1 MEKQTVL
8 ILETVLISI
17 WLWKC
22 PSYSTYI
29 RDVFEKIETVP
40 ILETVLILETK
51 VSTGCQKIIGCQKI
65 YGCQKI
71 SPSNL
76 RANWHPQFYW
86 CILWYIVLNE
96 ICYIVH

>member
-29 RDVFEKIETVP
+29 RDVFEKTEIVH
-40 ILETVLILETK
+40 ILETVLILEMK
-51 VSTGCQKIIGCQKI
+51 EYLIHIFQWIKN
-65 YGCQKI
+65 Y
-71 SPSNL
+71 N
-76 RANWHPQFYW
+76 
-86 CILWYIVLNE
+86 
-96 ICYIVH
+96 

>member
-40 ILETVLILETK
+40 ILETVLILEMKEYMVQTLY
-51 VSTGCQKIIGCQKI
+51 VRNIVTYNALLVLAST
-65 YGCQKI
+65 
-71 SPSNL
+71 
-76 RANWHPQFYW
+76 
-86 CILWYIVLNE
+86 
-96 ICYIVH
+96 

>member
-40 ILETVLILETK
+40 ILETVLILEMK
-51 VSTGCQKIIGCQKI
+51 EYMKYRKCD
-65 YGCQKI
+65 
-71 SPSNL
+71 
-76 RANWHPQFYW
+76 RFRQFSS
-86 CILWYIVLNE
+86 
-96 ICYIVH
+96 

>member
-8 ILETVLISI
+8 ILETVLILI

-40 ILETVLILETK
+40 ILETVLILEMK
-51 VSTGCQKIIGCQKI
+51 E
-65 YGCQKI
+65 
-71 SPSNL
+71 
-76 RANWHPQFYW
+76 
-86 CILWYIVLNE
+86 YIVE
-96 ICYIVH
+96 I

>member
-22 PSYSTYI
+22 PLYSTYI

-40 ILETVLILETK
+40 ILETVLRYIRDERETAD
-51 VSTGCQKIIGCQKI
+51 
-65 YGCQKI
+65 
-71 SPSNL
+71 N
-76 RANWHPQFYW
+76 N
-86 CILWYIVLNE
+86 
-96 ICYIVH
+96 

>member
-40 ILETVLILETK
+40 ILETVLILEMK
-51 VSTGCQKIIGCQKI
+51 EYLSWNQKAFLIRVKH
-65 YGCQKI
+65 K
-71 SPSNL
+71 
-76 RANWHPQFYW
+76 
-86 CILWYIVLNE
+86 
-96 ICYIVH
+96 

>member
-8 ILETVLISI
+8 ISETVLIAI

-40 ILETVLILETK
+40 TLETVLILEMK
-51 VSTGCQKIIGCQKI
+51 EKMFKSYLMNFMEI
-65 YGCQKI
+65 YFTFFMLG
-71 SPSNL
+71 
-76 RANWHPQFYW
+76 
-86 CILWYIVLNE
+86 
-96 ICYIVH
+96 

>member
-29 RDVFEKIETVP
+29 RDVFENIETVP
-40 ILETVLILETK
+40 ILETVLILEMK
-51 VSTGCQKIIGCQKI
+51 
-65 YGCQKI
+65 
-71 SPSNL
+71 
-76 RANWHPQFYW
+76 
-86 CILWYIVLNE
+86 E
-96 ICYIVH
+96 

>member
-40 ILETVLILETK
+40 ILETVLILEMKEYLWLRLIVYTE
-51 VSTGCQKIIGCQKI
+51 
-65 YGCQKI
+65 
-71 SPSNL
+71 NL
-76 RANWHPQFYW
+76 RTFIKYFW
-86 CILWYIVLNE
+86 
-96 ICYIVH
+96 

>member
-40 ILETVLILETK
+40 ILETVLILEMKEYTCVK
-51 VSTGCQKIIGCQKI
+51 V
-65 YGCQKI
+65 
-71 SPSNL
+71 
-76 RANWHPQFYW
+76 
-86 CILWYIVLNE
+86 NE
-96 ICYIVH
+96 LMKLLDKDT

>member
-40 ILETVLILETK
+40 ILETVLILEMKEYLRYLLGTY
-51 VSTGCQKIIGCQKI
+51 VIKITATAYTQ
-65 YGCQKI
+65 Y
-71 SPSNL
+71 
-76 RANWHPQFYW
+76 
-86 CILWYIVLNE
+86 VL
-96 ICYIVH
+96 

>member
-22 PSYSTYI
+22 PSYSTYV

-40 ILETVLILETK
+40 ILETVLILEMK
-51 VSTGCQKIIGCQKI
+51 EYVTG
-65 YGCQKI
+65 Y
-71 SPSNL
+71 L
-76 RANWHPQFYW
+76 ANARNF
-86 CILWYIVLNE
+86 
-96 ICYIVH
+96 

>member
-40 ILETVLILETK
+40 ILETVLILEMKEYMYCLFRCIKYITQESS
-51 VSTGCQKIIGCQKI
+51 STNQHDC
-65 YGCQKI
+65 
-71 SPSNL
+71 L
-76 RANWHPQFYW
+76 FHT
-86 CILWYIVLNE
+86 
-96 ICYIVH
+96 

>member
-29 RDVFEKIETVP
+29 RDVFENIETVP
-40 ILETVLILETK
+40 ILETVLILEMKEYRHFPCLKNERPNLQTFWNA
-51 VSTGCQKIIGCQKI
+51 IGH
-65 YGCQKI
+65 
-71 SPSNL
+71 L
-76 RANWHPQFYW
+76 
-86 CILWYIVLNE
+86 ILQY
-96 ICYIVH
+96 

>member
-8 ILETVLISI
+8 ILETVLIAI

-40 ILETVLILETK
+40 ILETVLILEMK
-51 VSTGCQKIIGCQKI
+51 EYSV
-65 YGCQKI
+65 
-71 SPSNL
+71 
-76 RANWHPQFYW
+76 F
-86 CILWYIVLNE
+86 ILNKLVKFMT
-96 ICYIVH
+96 